1 MNEQSQL
8 DDYDDDSLKIL
19 MVFGVFLITV
29 LTILLVILKFSENND
44 GVYEVYEVTGYTE
57 IEILD
62 TLRDLEVKVEAE
74 TVTKDDIAVVDS
86 IFDVH
91 PFTSYSREFELLRD
105 FEELVEEPSDTYLK
119 KIVTEEMNRAKTY
132 VLNYKL

>member
-8 DDYDDDSLKIL
+8 DDYEDDSLKIL
-19 MVFGVFLITV
+19 MVFGVFLIAI

-44 GVYEVYEVTGYTE
+44 RVYEVTSYTE

-86 IFDVH
+86 IFHVH
-91 PFTSYSREFELLRD
+91 PYTSYSREFELLRD

-119 KIVTEEMNRAKTY
+119 KIVTEELNRAKTY
-132 VLNYKL
+132 VLS